1 MSDLY
6 KEYMKGVF
14 VPPVEAT
21 DDISGLSIE
30 ELFLRKQER
39 VGLSK
44 TKIAK
49 MLDMDVATLD
59 KIIRGNYTGA
69 SVLNTLKVAIFIG
82 VSMNDFLNAN
92 ADTLQSKDVSEI
104 CHVRDTAVLCEYFS
118 IDTLNKIGF
127 FTDNNYVQRINDFFG
142 FKQIKEYADIVS
154 VLTKA
159 YSMTRRSYD
168 QKMRDFWTISAYA
181 QFKNIDNPNMYDRDR
196 LMDIMPKIR
205 PCSQDVETGLYHVA
219 RALYSVGVTMI
230 YQPSLPKM
238 QVRGATMEYNGK
250 PCIVISDLNKR
261 YPTLWFSLFH
271 ELYHVL
277 FDFDDIVLNKVHLSS
292 DEGDLFLTDEN
303 AADKFAH
310 DFILSP
316 TKLQFIKPYV
326 HAPLMIKKYAQK
338 WGVHSS
344 LIYALIAYD
353 TNNWAEYS
361 ALIPRSEKATERV
374 NTNPFEVE
382 TIREVAETYKQ
393 KLNI

>member
-21 DDISGLSIE
+21 DDISCLSIE

-154 VLTKA
+154 ELTKA

-205 PCSQDVETGLYHVA
+205 PCSQDVGTGLYHVA

-303 AADKFAH
+303 AADKFAR

-316 TKLQFIKPYV
+316 TKLQFIKPFV